1 LSKSKGKDVGP
12 PTAREGKRKVRKWQ
26 IDLFH
31 GMSVLLVVAMA
42 VLSLCPA
49 AWTASEDVADEAPS
63 KTPDKTTKT
72 VVYDIDAKSV
82 NVSRKTGVTVFEGDA
97 KLKVLDSEDFLNA
110 DKITVYKD
118 VETDEVIK
126 IESVGNVDMNQ
137 RGMKAT
143 CERSIFYEKEDRIE
157 LEGSEEKLAVI
168 DDGYNRIEAP
178 FIIYF
183 RKEDRISASG
193 GVKARVTIEVKEVE
207 VTEESTEEPAEK
219 PAEEA
224 TEEKAVEEKDK

>member
-1 LSKSKGKDVGP
+1 MFGS

-31 GMSVLLVVAMA
+31 GMSVLLVAAMA

-72 VVYDIDAKSV
+72 VVYDIDAKRV
-82 NVSRKTGVTVFEGDA
+82 DINRKTGVTVFEGDA
-97 KLKVLDSEDFLNA
+97 KLNVLDSEDFLNA

-118 VETDEVIK
+118 VETDEVIR

-157 LEGSEEKLAVI
+157 LVGSEEKLAII
-168 DDGYNRIEAP
+168 DDGNNRIEAP

-183 RKEDRISASG
+183 RNEDRISASG
-193 GVKARVTIEVKEVE
+193 GVKARITIAAKEVE
-207 VTEESTEEPAEK
+207 ITEESTEESTEEPAEK
-219 PAEEA
+219 PAEEE
-224 TEEKAVEEKDK
+224 TEEKAVEEKGK